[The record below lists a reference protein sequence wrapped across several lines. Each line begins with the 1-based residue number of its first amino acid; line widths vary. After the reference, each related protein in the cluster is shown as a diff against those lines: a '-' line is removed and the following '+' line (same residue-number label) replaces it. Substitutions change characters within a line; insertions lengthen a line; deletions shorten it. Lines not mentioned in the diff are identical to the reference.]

1 MAYTEEERIAA
12 RRAAWQKYNV
22 THKEARAAHNKEYV
36 QKPIVKE
43 RRRQKRAQARDS
55 GVQSPNAPV
64 VRVGP
69 TTQTISST

>member
-1 MAYTEEERIAA
+1 MAYTDEERIAA

-22 THKEARAAHNKEYV
+22 AHKEARAAHNKEYV

-43 RRRQKRAQARDS
+43 RRRQKRVQARNS

-64 VRVGP
+64 NRVGP
-69 TTQTISST
+69 TTDLIDPI